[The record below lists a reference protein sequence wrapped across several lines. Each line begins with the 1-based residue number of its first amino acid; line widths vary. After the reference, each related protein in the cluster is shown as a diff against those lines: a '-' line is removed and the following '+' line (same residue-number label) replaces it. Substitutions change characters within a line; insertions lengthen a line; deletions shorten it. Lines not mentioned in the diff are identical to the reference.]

1 MIEDY
6 FNPADINLSNF
17 EEGNDTLLSVSNIYT
32 VKGKFPQING
42 HKIAIIG
49 VNENRG
55 SHIKQSKVS
64 SADAVRTKLY
74 SLKKHAASI
83 GIIDFGNL
91 NPGATLE
98 DTYVAIATVVSELLP
113 LKVIP
118 VVIGGSQD
126 LTLGHYGGY
135 KKLEQIINIVSID
148 PSFDLQKPEDEI
160 TSESYLGRIILEQPN
175 YLFNYTNIGYQTYFV
190 GQENIQLMSNL
201 FFDTFRLGQVQT
213 DIKEVEPIMRGADL
227 ITFDISAIRQSDAPG
242 SSKASPNGFYGEEA
256 CQVMMYA
263 GVSDKCT
270 GLGIYEFNPEKDRDH
285 QTAHLISQM
294 IWYFM
299 EGVTNRRVEMPLIN
313 TSNYITYR
321 VPVQNIDQ
329 EITFLKSKKSDR
341 WWIKL
346 PIDPGKNRYASH
358 QLMPCSYKDYQQAC
372 NNEVPERWWSS
383 LQKLS

>member
-6 FNPADINLSNF
+6 FRPADIDLSIY
-17 EEGNDTLLSVSNIYT
+17 EEGDDSLFHIANIYS
-32 VKGKFPQING
+32 VKGKFPQVNG
-42 HKIAIIG
+42 HKIAIFG

-55 SHIKQSKVS
+55 SHLKQSKECG
-64 SADAVRTKLY
+64 ADSVRSKFY
-74 SLKKHAASI
+74 QLKTHASSI

-91 NPGATLE
+91 VQGETLE

-118 VVIGGSQD
+118 VIIGGSQD

-148 PSFDLQKPEDEI
+148 PSFDLGKPENEI

-190 GQENIQLMSNL
+190 GQENIQLMRNL
-201 FFDTFRLGQVQT
+201 YFDAYRLGQVQT

-227 ITFDISAIRQSDAPG
+227 ITFDVSAIRQSESPG

-256 CQVMMYA
+256 CQMMIYA
-263 GVSDKCT
+263 GASDKCN
-270 GLGIYEFNPEKDRDH
+270 GLGIYEFNVTKDRDE
-285 QTAHLISQM
+285 QTAHLIAQM
-294 IWYFM
+294 IWCFV
-299 EGVTNRRVEMPLIN
+299 EGVTNRKIEMPLIN
-313 TSNYITYR
+313 TGSYITYR

-346 PIDPGKNRYASH
+346 PIDPVKNRYASH
-358 QLMPCSYKDYQQAC
+358 HLMPCSYKDYQQAC